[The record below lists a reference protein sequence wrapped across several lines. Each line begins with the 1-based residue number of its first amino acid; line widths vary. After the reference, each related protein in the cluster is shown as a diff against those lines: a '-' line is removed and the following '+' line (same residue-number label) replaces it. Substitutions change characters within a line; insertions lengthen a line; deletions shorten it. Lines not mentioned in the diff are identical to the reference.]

1 MVKVLQGLLGKTKS
15 PLILNGKLYC
25 IKNNPVLV
33 SLAKYTLEFRTA
45 RDGELLDSDEQLGEM
60 RRQLITMESSLL
72 GRELEWQD
80 IHYTA
85 DVDTF
90 SGAIVIRS
98 AAYSQMFNPDNYE
111 LGIQHTP
118 EVLEKLRKLMTD
130 YINDYYVIFARLL
143 SRRITAQHMPI
154 QIRSHLVAGLF
165 QPLVVSTKL
174 IPSPM
179 EFEWN
184 RWYPDLFGDNNIYLE
199 RSTDTT
205 RKLNISCI
213 AMCDVADIFNTA
225 VIFELDRKAFMLMS
239 VLLITTQIDG
249 DSGSVLANAQ
259 QYTFRKLIYNPI
271 EVARREGRLL
281 SPADEEEAVHY
292 NSAQFFTAALEYVR
306 SMRTGMSR
314 RD

>member
-1 MVKVLQGLLGKTKS
+1 MVKVLQGLLGKTKC

-25 IKNNPVLV
+25 IRNNPVLV
-33 SLAKYTLEFRTA
+33 SLSKYTLEFRTA
-45 RDGELLDSDEQLGEM
+45 RDDELLDSDQQLEEM
-60 RRQLITMESSLL
+60 RSQLIATESYLL
-72 GRELEWQD
+72 GRDIEWAN
-80 IHYTA
+80 IRYTA

-98 AAYSQMFNPDNYE
+98 AAYSQMFNPENYE

-118 EVLEKLRKLMTD
+118 EVLEKLRKLMVD
-130 YINDYYVIFARLL
+130 YISDYYAIFARLL
-143 SRRITAQHMPI
+143 SRRITAQHMPV

-184 RWYPDLFGDNNIYLE
+184 RWYTDLFGDNNTYLE
-199 RSTDTT
+199 RSADTT

-213 AMCDVADIFNTA
+213 AMCDVADTFDTP

-239 VLLITTQIDG
+239 MLLITTQIDEA
-249 DSGSVLANAQ
+249 SGSALANTQ
-259 QYTFRKLIYNPI
+259 QYTFRKLLYNPI
-271 EVARREGRLL
+271 EVARREGQLL
-281 SPADEEEAVHY
+281 SPADEEEAIHY

-306 SMRTGMSR
+306 SMRTGISR